1 MVFSEE
7 AGFQCDVL
15 LCATFFFSSCV
26 LIQGQGTIQQFW
38 GIPRSKGIL
47 FVRVGRFHDGREE

>member
-7 AGFQCDVL
+7 AGFQCYVL
-15 LCATFFFSSCV
+15 LYATSFFSLCV
-26 LIQGQGTIQQFW
+26 LIQGHGTFQQFW

-47 FVRVGRFHDGREE
+47 FVRVGSFHDGREE